1 MSWEGLLA
9 RPLEGRIVGLE
20 PLVADHERELFAAAQ
35 DPDIWRWMSYNAVA
49 SPETFGGWFGD
60 ALRATEAGDE
70 AVFVVRAKRSGEA
83 IGSTRYMTLRPEHRG
98 LEIGWSWL
106 VPAAWG
112 TGANA
117 EAKLLLLE
125 HAFDRLGCIR
135 VEFKTDARNERAR
148 RALEAIPAR
157 FEGIFRSHMLVRDG
171 ERRNSAFYSVTDDD
185 WPVVRTLLERRLSAK
200 S

>member
-1 MSWEGLLA
+1 MSWEGLA
-9 RPLEGRIVGLE
+9 KRLEGRIVVLE
-20 PLVADHERELFAAAQ
+20 PFVAEHERELFSVAQ
-35 DPDIWRWMSYNAVA
+35 DPQIWRWMSYNAVESA
-49 SPETFGGWFGD
+49 ETFHGWFDD
-60 ALRATEAGDE
+60 ALQATKAGEE
-70 AVFVVRAKRSGEA
+70 AVFAVRSRKSGKP

-106 VPAAWG
+106 VPSAWG

-125 HAFDRLGCIR
+125 NAFDRLGCIR

-148 RALEAIPAR
+148 LALEALPAR
-157 FEGIFRSHMLVRDG
+157 FEGIFRSHMLVRGG

-185 WPVVRTLLERRLSAK
+185 WPVVRTLLERRLSSK

>member
-1 MSWEGLLA
+1 MSWNGLA
-9 RPLEGRIVGLE
+9 QRLEGRIVVLE
-20 PLVADHERELFAAAQ
+20 PLTEQHERELYTAAQ
-35 DPDIWRWMSYNAVA
+35 DPQIWRWMSYNAVESA
-49 SPETFGGWFGD
+49 ETFHGWFGD

-70 AVFVVRAKRSGEA
+70 AVFVVRSRQSGEL
-83 IGSTRYMTLRPEHRG
+83 IGSTRYMTLRPEHHG

-106 VPAAWG
+106 VPSAWG
-112 TGANA
+112 SGANA
-117 EAKLLLLE
+117 EAKFLLLQ

-148 RALEAIPAR
+148 LALEAIPAR
-157 FEGIFRSHMLVRDG
+157 FEGIFRSHMLVRGG

-185 WPVVRTLLERRLSAK
+185 WPVVRTLLERRINAK